1 MMWLWDDILSACWRP
16 HKLAATAQRLAVM
29 VDEIRLLA
37 GWMAALPDEQCST
50 KERLCECGAPL
61 VLILKIHLGRAPPP
75 VPAVHTSIVLQW
87 TISQTQP
94 TTRWCNEYSS
104 SWMIYWT
111 PDFFFFLNI
120 CRLVG
125 SSTAGLWTS
134 SHTAFVFMCVP
145 DLCSYAG
152 CCWLLGLGDMRPGCD
167 ITGEERQK

>member
-1 MMWLWDDILSACWRP
+1 MRWHLVSVLTATQAGCDGTEAGGDGRWDTAVSWLNGCPARWTVFNKGTALWVRGPPSADSQNPPRP
-16 HKLAATAQRLAVM
+16 
-29 VDEIRLLA
+29 
-37 GWMAALPDEQCST
+37 P
-50 KERLCECGAPL
+50 
-61 VLILKIHLGRAPPP
+61 PPP

-111 PDFFFFLNI
+111 PDLFIFLNI